1 MPRNAEFEDRV
12 KKICIALC
20 RRLEVPESQYRTF
33 VHDARDALIKKELE
47 SVLKDENLLN
57 EQVKDEALGTTRY
70 SHFTPIVA

>member
-33 VHDARDALIKKELE
+33 VHDAR
-47 SVLKDENLLN
+47 VLSSRKSLN
-57 EQVKDEALGTTRY
+57 QC
-70 SHFTPIVA
+70 